1 MGNSRVFVYLSNQ
14 KVNFRSIDLHYG
26 RAAQPAGTFVHLHAL
41 VVRYIHRV
49 SLATRDSVPDHARAC
64 KRNLHAN
71 YLLPLRAVHGYCSG
85 DRGER
90 YYWMVVKWLPL
101 LDDSVQ
107 HSDLGNGKL
116 EDFVEKIQT
125 MEVEKKSGASY

>member
-1 MGNSRVFVYLSNQ
+1 
-14 KVNFRSIDLHYG
+14 
-26 RAAQPAGTFVHLHAL
+26 
-41 VVRYIHRV
+41 
-49 SLATRDSVPDHARAC
+49 
-64 KRNLHAN
+64 
-71 YLLPLRAVHGYCSG
+71 
-85 DRGER
+85 
-90 YYWMVVKWLPL
+90 MVVKWLPL